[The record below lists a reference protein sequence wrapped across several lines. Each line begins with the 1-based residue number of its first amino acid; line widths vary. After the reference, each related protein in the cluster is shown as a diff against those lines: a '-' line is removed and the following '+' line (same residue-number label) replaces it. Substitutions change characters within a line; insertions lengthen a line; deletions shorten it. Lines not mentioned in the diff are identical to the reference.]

1 LSDEEAEFDDTQDD
15 LYNPEDDNYQGND
28 MNNTYENA
36 PDNNANLNTEKI
48 FELHKIAW
56 KKLRVG
62 NTGEAWILYERL
74 IKIHLSMYGGN
85 SFEFHDFFERLIKE

>member
-1 LSDEEAEFDDTQDD
+1 MICKKCKYKTNFRR
-15 LYNPEDDNYQGND
+15 
-28 MNNTYENA
+28 NNTYENA

-62 NTGEAWILYERL
+62 NTGEAWILYERR
-74 IKIHLSMYGGN
+74 KY
-85 SFEFHDFFERLIKE
+85 